1 VLGLILQER
10 KDFAAAREHMGRYL
24 ELQPHAADAPSVRTR
39 IESLGKPQE
48 AAPLAEISAPDLTVA
63 TPGEAA
69 VPGGLK
75 AFAAIARLENQPDY
89 DSFFLEYCRR
99 LLHETS
105 HNTADDPIPAYTAQ
119 LQAYM
124 AAVDEFTAAGK
135 KRAGDSVLVTLS
147 LKYTQDR
154 GTTARLLRQIGW
166 FANIWIFISL
176 LPNYMHI
183 VVPLNPLTSHGK
195 LKLERGP

>member
-1 VLGLILQER
+1 
-10 KDFAAAREHMGRYL
+10 
-24 ELQPHAADAPSVRTR
+24 LQPHAADAPSVRTR

-105 HNTADDPIPAYTAQ
+105 HNTADDPIPAYTTRRPPTQPSSAP
-119 LQAYM
+119 
-124 AAVDEFTAAGK
+124 VR
-135 KRAGDSVLVTLS
+135 RAPLPC
-147 LKYTQDR
+147 
-154 GTTARLLRQIGW
+154 TTPWCA
-166 FANIWIFISL
+166 
-176 LPNYMHI
+176 
-183 VVPLNPLTSHGK
+183 
-195 LKLERGP
+195 